1 MSKLGP
7 AGNTPVYPT
16 YLVGIDPD
24 EGLAMAVDN
33 SRHAY
38 LTGRT
43 IITIQLASLVETA
56 LLFSTRLLIKF
67 CTES

>member
-7 AGNTPVYPT
+7 AGNTLVYST
-16 YLVGIDPD
+16 YLIGIDSD
-24 EGLAMAVDN
+24 EVLAIAVG
-33 SRHAY
+33 SSGHAY
-38 LTGRT
+38 LTGKT
-43 IITIQLASLVETA
+43 IITIQLTSLVGTA